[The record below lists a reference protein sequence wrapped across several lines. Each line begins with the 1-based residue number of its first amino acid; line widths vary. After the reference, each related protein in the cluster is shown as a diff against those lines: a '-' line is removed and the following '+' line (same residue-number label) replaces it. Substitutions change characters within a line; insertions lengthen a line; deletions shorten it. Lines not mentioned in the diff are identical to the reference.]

1 NLIGIENAIEVVI
14 SNPVKQ
20 NRMLKPQQ
28 AKDMGL
34 FDEIFPASRFLEQS
48 IGWADQV
55 VNHKLKVQRPHA
67 PGKIERATKW
77 PIAIKIARDTLT
89 ARLGTAARSPYVALD
104 LLAAAKDG
112 DRQAGFEREDAA
124 LAELIAGDQFV
135 ASL

>member
-1 NLIGIENAIEVVI
+1 MEIALHCDYRTVDASAAALAFPEVFLGIIPGWGGATLVPNLIGIENAIEVVI

-77 PIAIKIARDTLT
+77 PIAIKIARDT
-89 ARLGTAARSPYVALD
+89 
-104 LLAAAKDG
+104 
-112 DRQAGFEREDAA
+112 
-124 LAELIAGDQFV
+124 
-135 ASL
+135 